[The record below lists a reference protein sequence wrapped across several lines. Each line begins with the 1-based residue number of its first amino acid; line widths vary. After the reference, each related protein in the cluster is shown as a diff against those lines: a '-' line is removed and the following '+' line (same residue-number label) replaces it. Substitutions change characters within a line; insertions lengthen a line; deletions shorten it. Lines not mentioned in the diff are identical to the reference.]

1 MADVIELL
9 EHDHREVEQ
18 MFTEFEQASDA
29 EERRTIV
36 DKIIIELVRHS
47 EAEEQAV
54 YPLIRKHI
62 DNGDQVVE
70 DEIQQHTEAERIMK
84 ELDGMDPGDPQFGVL
99 MQQLMTAIKAHVSE
113 EENDVFPRFRAA
125 VDQSELEKLGTTVK
139 ALKKILPTHPHPMAP
154 DHPPFNALLA
164 PGAALVDRAR
174 DLLTGRG
181 KK

>member
-1 MADVIELL
+1 VADVIELL
-9 EHDHREVEQ
+9 EHDHREVEE
-18 MFTEFEQASDA
+18 MFTQFEQATDA
-29 EERRTIV
+29 KERRVIA

-54 YPLIRKHI
+54 YPLARRHI
-62 DNGDQVVE
+62 DNGDQIIE
-70 DEIQQHTEAERIMK
+70 HEIEEHSQAERIMK

-99 MQQLMTAIKAHVSE
+99 MQQLRTAIKEHISE
-113 EENDVFPRFRAA
+113 EENEMFPKFRAA
-125 VDQSELEKLGTTVK
+125 VDQSELDKLGDTVK

-181 KK
+181 KQ

>member
-18 MFTEFEQASDA
+18 MFTEFEQAGAPAD
-29 EERRTIV
+29 RRAIV

-54 YPLIRKHI
+54 YPFIRKQI
-62 DNGDQVVE
+62 DNGDQLVE
-70 DEIQQHTEAERIMK
+70 HEIQEHSEAEHIMK
-84 ELDGMDPGDPQFGVL
+84 ELDGMDPNDPQFGVL
-99 MQQLMTAIKAHVSE
+99 MQQLMTSIKKHIGE
-113 EENDVFPRFRAA
+113 EENDVFPKFRAA
-125 VDQSELEKLGTTVK
+125 VSQSELDKLGKTVQ
-139 ALKKILPTHPHPMAP
+139 ALKKIGPTHPHPMAP

-164 PGAALVDRAR
+164 PGAALIDRAR

-181 KK
+181 KQ

>member
-1 MADVIELL
+1 
-9 EHDHREVEQ
+9 
-18 MFTEFEQASDA
+18 MFTQFEQATDA
-29 EERRTIV
+29 KERRVIA

-54 YPLIRKHI
+54 YPLARKHI
-62 DNGDQVVE
+62 DNGDQIIE
-70 DEIQQHTEAERIMK
+70 HEIDEHSQAERIMK

-99 MQQLMTAIKAHVSE
+99 MQQLMTSIKEHIGE
-113 EENDVFPRFRAA
+113 EENEMFPKFRAA
-125 VDQSELEKLGTTVK
+125 VDQSELDKLGETVK

-181 KK
+181 KS

>member
-1 MADVIELL
+1 MSDVIELL

-18 MFTEFEQASDA
+18 MFADYEQASSN
-29 EERRTIV
+29 EEKETLRDR
-36 DKIIIELVRHS
+36 IIIELVRHS

-54 YPLIRKHI
+54 YPLIRKNI
-62 DNGDQVVE
+62 DNGDQIIE
-70 DEIQQHTEAERIMK
+70 HEIDEHSKAERIMK

-99 MQQLMTAIKAHVSE
+99 MQQLMTAIKEHVSE
-113 EENDVFPRFRAA
+113 EENEMFPKFRAS
-125 VDQSELEKLGTTVK
+125 VDQSELEKLGDTVK